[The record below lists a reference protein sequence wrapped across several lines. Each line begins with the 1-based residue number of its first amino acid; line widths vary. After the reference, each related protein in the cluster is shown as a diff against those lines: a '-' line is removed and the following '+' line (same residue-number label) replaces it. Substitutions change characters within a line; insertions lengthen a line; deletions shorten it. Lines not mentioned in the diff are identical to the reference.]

1 MAEAEAAAQLG
12 RHLRQAVSAN
22 ATSSGQTSIKA
33 ARQLV
38 SLLSRETPTA
48 SRVHALAQILE
59 DEEQRYEDLCGDN
72 SSSHRTGYPVGRI
85 LSLVQD
91 EDDLLEKLGHNHLL
105 DRAKGPALHAA
116 CLRLMRA
123 ILSVTGF
130 QYPLTEDA
138 VVDKLRL
145 WALGPDDEADDDAAV
160 GTVLAAA
167 SASECVGVPSAAFAA
182 ATRAKVEALRVKTYA
197 TACLAV
203 ALEAEDVASA
213 MVRRGVMARVMAP
226 LREQLCE
233 LKPVEGAQLCAEAE
247 AVSTSTDRNEIEA
260 AATAAGEMLDSDED
274 KATALVA
281 QLCARGPSDAG
292 VLADRLTEARLRAV
306 AALGEFIECFGA
318 ALAAGALEVGLALI
332 HGPVAGCDGT
342 D

>member
-12 RHLRQAVSAN
+12 RQLRQAVTAN
-22 ATSSGQTSIKA
+22 ATASGQTSIKA
-33 ARQLV
+33 ARELV
-38 SLLSRETPTA
+38 SLLSREAPTTL
-48 SRVHALAQILE
+48 RVHALAQILE

-72 SSSHRTGYPVGRI
+72 SSSHRAGYPVGRI

-105 DRAKGPALHAA
+105 DRSKGPALHAA

-145 WALGPDDEADDDAAV
+145 WALGPDDEGDEDAAV
-160 GTVLAAA
+160 GTVIAAA
-167 SASECVGVPSAAFAA
+167 HDAQAA
-182 ATRAKVEALRVKTYA
+182 ADAAVAAAHDAEGAPTHPLAVAAAIRAKSEALRVKTYA

-213 MVRRGVMARVMAP
+213 MVRRGVMGAIMRP
-226 LREQLCE
+226 LREQLCDG
-233 LKPVEGAQLCAEAE
+233 KAVEGADVAAELASISGSVSGGDRSAAE
-247 AVSTSTDRNEIEA
+247 KANEADLA

-281 QLCARGPSDAG
+281 QLCARGPW
-292 VLADRLTEARLRAV
+292 RAS
-306 AALGEFIECFGA
+306 AQRSAMSGSNRCF
-318 ALAAGALEVGLALI
+318 
-332 HGPVAGCDGT
+332 CC
-342 D
+342 

>member
-33 ARQLV
+33 ARELV

-145 WALGPDDEADDDAAV
+145 WALGPDDEADEDAAV

-167 SASECVGVPSAAFAA
+167 NDARAPRTPPRPPRRPRRARRRTRSRSRRLPELTSRRSELRRTPRLASRWRS
-182 ATRAKVEALRVKTYA
+182 
-197 TACLAV
+197 
-203 ALEAEDVASA
+203 
-213 MVRRGVMARVMAP
+213 
-226 LREQLCE
+226 
-233 LKPVEGAQLCAEAE
+233 
-247 AVSTSTDRNEIEA
+247 
-260 AATAAGEMLDSDED
+260 
-274 KATALVA
+274 
-281 QLCARGPSDAG
+281 
-292 VLADRLTEARLRAV
+292 RLRTWPA
-306 AALGEFIECFGA
+306 
-318 ALAAGALEVGLALI
+318 
-332 HGPVAGCDGT
+332 PWCDGA
-342 D
+342 

>member
-33 ARQLV
+33 ARELV

-116 CLRLMRA
+116 CLWSGCRPSRCSQVSGKRRLPYCWCMRV
-123 ILSVTGF
+123 SF
-130 QYPLTEDA
+130 F
-138 VVDKLRL
+138 
-145 WALGPDDEADDDAAV
+145 
-160 GTVLAAA
+160 
-167 SASECVGVPSAAFAA
+167 SA
-182 ATRAKVEALRVKTYA
+182 
-197 TACLAV
+197 
-203 ALEAEDVASA
+203 
-213 MVRRGVMARVMAP
+213 
-226 LREQLCE
+226 
-233 LKPVEGAQLCAEAE
+233 
-247 AVSTSTDRNEIEA
+247 
-260 AATAAGEMLDSDED
+260 
-274 KATALVA
+274 
-281 QLCARGPSDAG
+281 
-292 VLADRLTEARLRAV
+292 
-306 AALGEFIECFGA
+306 
-318 ALAAGALEVGLALI
+318 
-332 HGPVAGCDGT
+332 
-342 D
+342 

>member
-33 ARQLV
+33 ARELV

-145 WALGPDDEADDDAAV
+145 WALGPDDEADEDATV

-167 SASECVGVPSAAFAA
+167 NDAKGAADAAVAAAKAAEGTPTHSLALAA

-226 LREQLCE
+226 LREQMCE
-233 LKPVEGAQLCAEAE
+233 LKPVEGAQL
-247 AVSTSTDRNEIEA
+247 
-260 AATAAGEMLDSDED
+260 
-274 KATALVA
+274 
-281 QLCARGPSDAG
+281 
-292 VLADRLTEARLRAV
+292 
-306 AALGEFIECFGA
+306 
-318 ALAAGALEVGLALI
+318 
-332 HGPVAGCDGT
+332 
-342 D
+342 